1 MSQTSGFFSINDFF
15 LVPLCIIM
23 MYAIIRNRAKSCK
36 DESIRQYY
44 YNAFYFKIVCVII
57 YTIITVYY
65 FGGGD
70 TALFF
75 QGIQDLR
82 AALADDFNNL
92 SYVVTSTQLDDNNP
106 LSPYFMFD
114 NYVGDITYN
123 YMRVAGNFFVPRLGL
138 IPAMIFFNSY
148 LCICFCFM
156 MFSLG
161 GGLRLFK
168 TFYHYYPSAK
178 RELALATLFLPSVG
192 FWSAGFLKDTI
203 CFGCVGF
210 IVYGALNV
218 FIRKRKIVS
227 SLFWIIVCSYL
238 LYTIKTYIFLV
249 LLLALTVWLFA
260 ETNRLIKEK
269 TLRQVFALMTFI
281 IGAAAGYFLV
291 QYFTSQDTLRQYQLD
306 NIVSYAENQRN
317 NYRIV
322 DEQLNQQT
330 SYYSV
335 NASNPI
341 LLVVNSITATFFRPF
356 PWEVKSVAALLSAM
370 EALAFLL
377 LTANLFF
384 KKGIIMP
391 FRLALKDP
399 RILMCLLFAL
409 VFAVGVGA
417 STANFGSLSRYKIP
431 CMPFYMVMLLL
442 LYRITNL
449 PYPKWL
455 NRILGYKKS

>member
-15 LVPLCIIM
+15 LVPLCLIM
-23 MYAIIRNRAKSCK
+23 MYAILRSRAKFCK
-36 DESIRQYY
+36 DEGIRRYY
-44 YNAFYFKIVCVII
+44 FYAFYFKIVCVVV

-82 AALADDFNNL
+82 AALADDFSNL
-92 SYVVTSTQLDDNNP
+92 SYVATSTQLDDGNP
-106 LSPYFMFD
+106 LSPYFMYD

-138 IPAMIFFNSY
+138 IPAMLFFNSY

-161 GGLRLFK
+161 GSIRLFK

-218 FIRKRKIVS
+218 FIRKRKIGI
-227 SLFWIIVCSYL
+227 SLVWIVLCSYL

-281 IGAAAGYFLV
+281 IGALAGYFMV
-291 QYFTSQDTLRQYQLD
+291 QYFTSQETLKQYQLD

-335 NASNPI
+335 NASNPF

-356 PWEVKSVAALLSAM
+356 PWEVKSVAALLSAI
-370 EALAFLL
+370 EALIFLL
-377 LTANLFF
+377 LTANLFI
-384 KKGIIMP
+384 KKGVVKP

-399 RILMCLLFAL
+399 RILMCFLFAL

-431 CMPFYMVMLLL
+431 CMPFYMIMLLL
-442 LYRITNL
+442 LYRICEL

-455 NRILGYKKS
+455 NKVLSYIK